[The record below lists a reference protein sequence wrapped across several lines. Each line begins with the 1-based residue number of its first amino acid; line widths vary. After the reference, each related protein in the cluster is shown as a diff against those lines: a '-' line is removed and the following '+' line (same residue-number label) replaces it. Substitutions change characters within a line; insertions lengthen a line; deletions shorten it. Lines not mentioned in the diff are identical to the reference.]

1 MLSKPVQT
9 QAGTF
14 KRQRAGAA
22 SAVASGA
29 EIVDELLRRAAEADA
44 AAAATLPS
52 AEEERA
58 TIAAAE
64 ALAGSEAGVPAKS
77 RKAVV
82 GLENKWMEFLERHGD
97 EYGFVEAE
105 GPTLQLAIRFS
116 TWGFFSSNSS

>member
-1 MLSKPVQT
+1 MLSKPAQT

-77 RKAVV
+77 RKAVSLSLRV
-82 GLENKWMEFLERHGD
+82 LSRTPPPHRPRSAASTPFFPNTLGSI
-97 EYGFVEAE
+97 AS
-105 GPTLQLAIRFS
+105 PTPEMLF
-116 TWGFFSSNSS
+116 